1 MNSTLN
7 HAMNS
12 ANHTMHDVKSG
23 ARELADHGKTNLLEV
38 GTQVLHFIGALR
50 ALEIGAVDS
59 VLGKVGLSR
68 RPSSLTPLM
77 WLAAGAVI
85 GGGVALALAP
95 TSGKKL
101 RARLSS
107 FLDGGA
113 ELEKSNHRPNDD
125 TLDDSKK
132 PRVHS
137 KPDGAGSPAND
148 GHPTT

>member
-1 MNSTLN
+1 M
-7 HAMNS
+7 
-12 ANHTMHDVKSG
+12 G
-23 ARELADHGKTNLLEV
+23 ARADHGKTNLLEV

-59 VLGKVGLSR
+59 VLGTVGLIR
-68 RPSSLTPLM
+68 RPNSPTALI

-107 FLDGGA
+107 LLDGGA
-113 ELEKSNHRPNDD
+113 ELERSNHRPNDD
-125 TLDDSKK
+125 SLDDTKR
-132 PRVHS
+132 PRAHS
-137 KPDGAGSPAND
+137 KPDGAGSPTND